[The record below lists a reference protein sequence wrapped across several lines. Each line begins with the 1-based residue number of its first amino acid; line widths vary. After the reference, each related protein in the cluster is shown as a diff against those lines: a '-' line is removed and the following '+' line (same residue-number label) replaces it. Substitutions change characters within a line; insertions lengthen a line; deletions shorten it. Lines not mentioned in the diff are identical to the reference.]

1 MKKRIQKVG
10 IGLFALSIVA
20 CGPQQSSSE
29 EGQPED
35 SSEEYRPAYHFTP
48 KNGWMNDPN
57 GLVYLDGTYH
67 LFFQH
72 NPDDI
77 KWGPMHWGHATSTD
91 LVHWD
96 EQEIALFPDSLGT
109 IFSGSAVID
118 KDNTAGFGANALIA
132 IYTNHSHEIEEFAN
146 GSSCL

>member
-10 IGLFALSIVA
+10 IGLFALYIVE
-20 CGPQQSSSE
+20 CGRRRYYYE

-35 SSEEYRPAYHFTP
+35 SLEEYRPAYHFTP

-57 GLVYLDGTYH
+57 GLVYLDVTYH
-67 LFFQH
+67 LFLQH
-72 NPDDI
+72 KPDDI

-118 KDNTAGFGANALIA
+118 KDNTAGF
-132 IYTNHSHEIEEFAN
+132 
-146 GSSCL
+146 